1 MREDTLFVFV
11 RDRCTY
17 REGSPSAINKRKFVD
32 QRYKMGVKRF
42 KGFTLFGILLASVLA
57 YPASYGQSDVLLSLD
72 KRVYAV
78 GESLVIH
85 GLVQSPGN
93 VTAIVQVWNP
103 NNEACSFQQINVN
116 SDGSFTA
123 DPVLLSGTL
132 CGVTGTYTIKVFYGE
147 SGGSATFEVQQPT
160 ASTHGGNGKI
170 QAILDI
176 LKKAKQNIDNKIADF
191 QSKGIAIPDDINTT
205 YQNGLAELESAKQA
219 AKADDANSAKEHA
232 KNALKAFKT
241 VFAQLIILEQG
252 ETKAS
257 TAVNQATQQELEKA
271 EEVSKLKQ
279 AIARATELKNRLAKI
294 ASTSSDSAIEADFAD
309 FDKAITEA
317 SDFASKGDVDSATKS
332 LAEAKR
338 ILLDIHKLL
347 VQNAQK
353 QNLDRAKEFV
363 AKTIQRIDHMIADA
377 KATGLSQEV
386 IDALEAA
393 KQKLLNAKTLGE
405 IQEIV
410 NELKNTEGTL
420 SEQKGKNFEKVLEYL
435 ESQLKESRAKADQ
448 MGLTLKVY
456 DRIQDL
462 IDDAIAKQRSNE
474 TNTAV
479 DMLQKSAEIL
489 QEVTAMLD
497 QIKDGSQ
504 YLDGLQKTA
513 EEMKGK
519 YQNDT
524 EALNAINNALRLV
537 SSAKQTLENVMLKK
551 DLETAKN
558 MAQEAARILERVK
571 NSETEKTL
579 KNEAYNSDEIEK
591 FAKTLERKADRLK
604 KIAEDQGKDDALV
617 VIQQAADLIAK
628 ARQMV
633 SEGNNDGAK
642 ASLSEAN
649 DLLIK
654 AEGMLMAGSNASKGN
669 ETQTAAPVSQAHAD
683 AIKKEIQVLEAIAA
697 DLKAKA
703 GDNQNALDEINAAL
717 SDIDD
722 AKKSVSNGD
731 LDEAKQKINDA
742 KEHLRKA
749 KDFIEHGETEKHKK
763 EKERGK
769 EKGKNES
776 ES

>member
-1 MREDTLFVFV
+1 MRGDALFIFIK
-11 RDRCTY
+11 DRCTY
-17 REGSPSAINKRKFVD
+17 RKGSQSRINNKKFVD
-32 QRYKMGVKRF
+32 QRYKMSAKRS

-57 YPASYGQSDVLLSLD
+57 YPASYGQSDVVLSLD

-85 GLVQSPGN
+85 GLVQSPSN

-103 NNEACSFQQINVN
+103 NSEACSFQQVNVN
-116 SDGSFTA
+116 NDASFTA
-123 DPVLLSGTL
+123 DPILLSGRL

-147 SGGSATFEVQQPT
+147 FEGSTAFEVQQST
-160 ASTHGGNGKI
+160 ASTHGGNGKV
-170 QAILDI
+170 QAILNI
-176 LKKAKQNIDNKIADF
+176 LNKAKQHIDNKIADV
-191 QSKGIAIPDDINTT
+191 QSKGIAIPDDTNVT
-205 YQNGLAELESAKQA
+205 YENGLAELESAKQA
-219 AKADDANSAKEHA
+219 AKADDPDSMKEHA

-241 VFAQLIILEQG
+241 VFALLTMLGQG

-279 AIARATELKNRLAKI
+279 AITQVMELKNRLAKI
-294 ASTSSDSAIEADFAD
+294 ASTSSNSIIEAGFAD
-309 FDKAITEA
+309 FDKVITEA
-317 SDFASKGDVDSATKS
+317 SDFADKGDVDSATKS
-332 LAEAKR
+332 LAEAKQ
-338 ILLDIHKLL
+338 ILLDIHKSL
-347 VQNAQK
+347 VQNVQK
-353 QNLDRAKEFV
+353 QNLNRAKEFV
-363 AKTIQRIDHMIADA
+363 AKTIARIDRMIAEA

-393 KQKLLNAKTLGE
+393 KQKLLNAKTLDE
-405 IQEIV
+405 IQGIV
-410 NELKNTEGTL
+410 NELKSTEYAL

-435 ESQLKESRAKADQ
+435 ESQLKESKAKADQ

-462 IDDAIAKQRSNE
+462 IDDAISKQQSNE

-479 DMLQKSAEIL
+479 DTLQKSAEIL
-489 QEVTAMLD
+489 REVTAMLD
-497 QIKDGSQ
+497 QIKDGTQ

-519 YQNDT
+519 YQNNT

-537 SSAKQTLENVMLKK
+537 SGAKQTLENVMSKK

-558 MAQEAARILERVK
+558 MAQEAARILERIK
-571 NSETEKTL
+571 NSETGKTL
-579 KNEAYNSDEIEK
+579 KNEASNSREIEK
-591 FAKTLERKADRLK
+591 FAKQLERKADGLK
-604 KIAEDQGKDDALV
+604 KIAEDQGKDDVLA
-617 VIQQAADLIAK
+617 VIQQAVDLIAK
-628 ARQMV
+628 ARQLV
-633 SEGNNDGAK
+633 SEGNYDDAK

-654 AEGMLMAGSNASKGN
+654 AEGMLKTGSNTAKGN
-669 ETQTAAPVSQAHAD
+669 EPKTAASVNQANAD
-683 AIKKEIQVLEAIAA
+683 ALKKEIQILEAVAA

-703 GDNQNALDEINAAL
+703 GDNQDALGEINAAL

-731 LDEAKQKINDA
+731 LDEAKQKVNDA
-742 KEHLRKA
+742 KEHLKKA
-749 KDFIEHGETEKHKK
+749 KELIEHSGTKEKHKK
-763 EKERGK
+763 EKGK
-769 EKGKNES
+769 DES
-776 ES
+776 G